1 MNTISKN
8 AVYFI
13 LVLFAVLVQVRGR
26 SFRHITTVT
35 TSAQSISD
43 GVDDHH
49 HDVGFNQSNGTI
61 RSSFQLLKGI
71 DAESE
76 ETCDQL
82 YGFLPCSNSVYGHV
96 FLMVVYEYLLFHGE
110 SYLAAGGEQIFKILG
125 PGVFGASA
133 FHVLGALPESLLLL
147 ASGFFNTKEIAEEYV
162 YTGVGLLA
170 GTSIL
175 LLTIVWGTCV
185 IAGRQ
190 HFTSCNDTNSSTAF
204 SWERIPALLTSC
216 GITIDLE
223 TRVLARIMIFS
234 VIPFLIMQIPNI
246 FHSSSTENTFI
257 LIALGVS
264 VVFLLLYFIYQVF
277 RPWVQKRRLE
287 FVKHGH
293 LVSNILQHV
302 QKHALGRILTVQ
314 GAPNLRAIRRLFE
327 EMDEDGDNHIS
338 IPEVKKLLQE
348 IKFTSLENDEDIGIA
363 EVMKKF
369 DIDHDGKINKDEF
382 MNGFT
387 KWLDEYKSVHKEN
400 TERSLEDI
408 YQVFLPW
415 IQNRRK
421 EREMKKNLMSEVLRH
436 VQSNS
441 LGAILTE
448 NGMPHMENIRSLFEQ
463 IDLDGN
469 NNISE
474 AELRELIMNI
484 KSGNIPLDV
493 DESVNKLV
501 EELDTSGDH
510 LINEEEFVTGLTKWM
525 NKSHDTQ
532 TLSSLESEDDLYQR
546 TWDATDKL
554 VDEETRSGGPVD
566 KSLWGW
572 FKAISY
578 MVVGFVVLAVLAEP
592 LIDNVQDFSGA
603 AGVPS
608 FFVAFVLVP
617 LATNARQ
624 AISAIRAA
632 SRQTPRTTDLT
643 FSEIYGGVF
652 MNNVLG
658 FSVLLAI
665 IYVREMTWEFSAEVL
680 VVLIVCIVVGLIASL
695 RSTFPLWTAFVAFLL
710 YPVSL
715 LLVYIIN
722 DPKSKHPQ
730 LRSSVYSH
738 SLTLSRRSRSL
749 SRQKK
754 RRLIVRTRLLKKR
767 LTSTLRMVE
776 MWWSLLAAIPAVVA
790 GQAFRVKKRRD
801 DEQKLKSAR
810 GREKSSDEIF
820 VCERVCTSKR
830 MLKKV
835 GAFSKDPIP
844 DTCVTVCGVSELD
857 VCADACALTIC
868 VNQHQLPNWND
879 ICLRRCQSECLK
891 LSSLTS
897 N

>member
-1 MNTISKN
+1 MK
-8 AVYFI
+8 FQI
-13 LVLFAVLVQVRGR
+13 LLVQVRGR

-35 TSAQSISD
+35 TSAQSVSD

-190 HFTSCNDTNSSTAF
+190 HFTSCNDTNPSTAF

-223 TRVLARIMIFS
+223 TSVLARIMIFS

-246 FHSSSTENTFI
+246 FHSSSAENIFI

-327 EMDEDGDNHIS
+327 EIDEDGDNHIS

-348 IKFTSLENDEDIGIA
+348 IKFTSLENDEDKGIA
-363 EVMKKF
+363 EVMKQF

-408 YQVFLPW
+408 YQVFQPW

-474 AELRELIMNI
+474 TELRELIMNI

-532 TLSSLESEDDLYQR
+532 ALSSLELEDDLYQR

-554 VDEETRSGGPVD
+554 VDEETKSGGPVD

-578 MVVGFVVLAVLAEP
+578 MVIGFVVLAVLAEP
-592 LIDNVQDFSGA
+592 LIDNVQEFSGA
-603 AGVPS
+603 AGIPS

-624 AISAIRAA
+624 AASAISAA

-722 DPKSKHPQ
+722 D
-730 LRSSVYSH
+730 VIGY
-738 SLTLSRRSRSL
+738 T
-749 SRQKK
+749 
-754 RRLIVRTRLLKKR
+754 
-767 LTSTLRMVE
+767 
-776 MWWSLLAAIPAVVA
+776 
-790 GQAFRVKKRRD
+790 
-801 DEQKLKSAR
+801 
-810 GREKSSDEIF
+810 
-820 VCERVCTSKR
+820 
-830 MLKKV
+830 
-835 GAFSKDPIP
+835 
-844 DTCVTVCGVSELD
+844 
-857 VCADACALTIC
+857 
-868 VNQHQLPNWND
+868 
-879 ICLRRCQSECLK
+879 
-891 LSSLTS
+891 
-897 N
+897 

>member
-1 MNTISKN
+1 MNTLSKN
-8 AVYFI
+8 AAYFI
-13 LVLFAVLVQVRGR
+13 LVLFAALLVQVRGR
-26 SFRHITTVT
+26 SFRYIATVT
-35 TSAQSISD
+35 TTAQSVSD

-49 HDVGFNQSNGTI
+49 HHNVGFNHSNGTI

-71 DAESE
+71 EAESN
-76 ETCDQL
+76 ETCEQL
-82 YGFLPCSNSVYGHV
+82 YGFLPCSDSVYGHV

-147 ASGFFNTKEIAEEYV
+147 ASGFFNTKEIAEDYV

-175 LLTIVWGTCV
+175 LLTVLWGTCV
-185 IAGRQ
+185 IVGRQ
-190 HFTSCNDTNSSTAF
+190 HFTSCNDANSSTAF
-204 SWERIPALLTSC
+204 SWERILALLTNC
-216 GITIDLE
+216 GITIDME
-223 TRVLARIMIFS
+223 TSVLARIMIFS

-246 FHSSSTENTFI
+246 FHSSSAENIFI
-257 LIALGVS
+257 LIALSVS
-264 VVFLLLYFIYQVF
+264 IIFLLLYFIYQVF

-293 LVSNILQHV
+293 LVSDILQHV

-314 GAPNLRAIRRLFE
+314 GAPNVRAIRRLFE

-348 IKFTSLENDEDIGIA
+348 IQFTSLENDEDKGIA
-363 EVMKKF
+363 EVMQKF
-369 DIDHDGKINKDEF
+369 DVDNDGKISKDEF

-387 KWLDEYKSVHKEN
+387 KWLDVYKSLHKEN
-400 TERSLEDI
+400 TERSLEDM
-408 YQVFLPW
+408 YQVFQPW

-421 EREMKKNLMSEVLRH
+421 EREMKTNLMSEVLRH
-436 VQSNS
+436 IQGNS
-441 LGAILTE
+441 SVGAILTE
-448 NGMPHMENIRSLFEQ
+448 NGMPHKDNIRSLFEQ
-463 IDLDGN
+463 IDRDGN

-510 LINEEEFVTGLTKWM
+510 MINEEEFVTGLTKWM
-525 NKSHDTQ
+525 NKSHDSQ
-532 TLSSLESEDDLYQR
+532 GLPSLESEDDLYQR

-554 VDEETRSGGPVD
+554 VDEETSSGRPVD

-578 MVVGFVVLAVLAEP
+578 MVIGFVVLAVLAEP
-592 LIDNVQDFSGA
+592 LIDNVQDFSTA
-603 AGVPS
+603 AGIPS

-624 AISAIRAA
+624 AASAISAA

-680 VVLIVCIVVGLIASL
+680 VVLIVCLVVGLIASV

-710 YPVSL
+710 YPLSL
-715 LLVYIIN
+715 LLVYILN
-722 DPKSKHPQ
+722 D
-730 LRSSVYSH
+730 VIGY
-738 SLTLSRRSRSL
+738 T
-749 SRQKK
+749 
-754 RRLIVRTRLLKKR
+754 
-767 LTSTLRMVE
+767 
-776 MWWSLLAAIPAVVA
+776 
-790 GQAFRVKKRRD
+790 
-801 DEQKLKSAR
+801 
-810 GREKSSDEIF
+810 
-820 VCERVCTSKR
+820 
-830 MLKKV
+830 
-835 GAFSKDPIP
+835 
-844 DTCVTVCGVSELD
+844 
-857 VCADACALTIC
+857 
-868 VNQHQLPNWND
+868 
-879 ICLRRCQSECLK
+879 
-891 LSSLTS
+891 
-897 N
+897 

>member
-35 TSAQSISD
+35 TSAQSVSD

-49 HDVGFNQSNGTI
+49 HYVGFNQSNGTI

-190 HFTSCNDTNSSTAF
+190 HFTSCNDTNLSTAF

-223 TRVLARIMIFS
+223 TSVLARIMIFS

-246 FHSSSTENTFI
+246 FHSSSAENIFI

-327 EMDEDGDNHIS
+327 EIDEDGDNHIS

-348 IKFTSLENDEDIGIA
+348 IKFTSLENDEDKGIA
-363 EVMKKF
+363 EVMKQF

-408 YQVFLPW
+408 YQVFQPW

-441 LGAILTE
+441 VGAILTE

-474 AELRELIMNI
+474 AELRELIMSI

-578 MVVGFVVLAVLAEP
+578 MVIGFVVLAVLAEP

-603 AGVPS
+603 AGIPS

-624 AISAIRAA
+624 AISAISAA

-722 DPKSKHPQ
+722 D
-730 LRSSVYSH
+730 VIGY
-738 SLTLSRRSRSL
+738 T
-749 SRQKK
+749 
-754 RRLIVRTRLLKKR
+754 
-767 LTSTLRMVE
+767 
-776 MWWSLLAAIPAVVA
+776 
-790 GQAFRVKKRRD
+790 
-801 DEQKLKSAR
+801 
-810 GREKSSDEIF
+810 
-820 VCERVCTSKR
+820 
-830 MLKKV
+830 
-835 GAFSKDPIP
+835 
-844 DTCVTVCGVSELD
+844 
-857 VCADACALTIC
+857 
-868 VNQHQLPNWND
+868 
-879 ICLRRCQSECLK
+879 
-891 LSSLTS
+891 
-897 N
+897 

>member
-1 MNTISKN
+1 MNTLSKN
-8 AVYFI
+8 AAYFI
-13 LVLFAVLVQVRGR
+13 LVLFAALLVQVRGR
-26 SFRHITTVT
+26 SFRYIATVT
-35 TSAQSISD
+35 TTAQSVSD
-43 GVDDHH
+43 GVDDDHH
-49 HDVGFNQSNGTI
+49 HNVGFNHSNGTI

-71 DAESE
+71 EAESN
-76 ETCDQL
+76 ETCEQL
-82 YGFLPCSNSVYGHV
+82 YGFLPCSDSVYGHV

-147 ASGFFNTKEIAEEYV
+147 ASGFFNTKEIAEDYV

-175 LLTIVWGTCV
+175 LLTVLWGTCV
-185 IAGRQ
+185 IVGRQ
-190 HFTSCNDTNSSTAF
+190 HFTSCNDANSSTAF
-204 SWERIPALLTSC
+204 SWERILALLTNC
-216 GITIDLE
+216 GITIDME
-223 TRVLARIMIFS
+223 TSVLARIMIFS
-234 VIPFLIMQIPNI
+234 VLPFLIMQIPNI
-246 FHSSSTENTFI
+246 FHSSSAENIFI
-257 LIALGVS
+257 LIALSVS
-264 VVFLLLYFIYQVF
+264 IIFLLLYFIYQVF

-293 LVSNILQHV
+293 LVSDILQHV

-314 GAPNLRAIRRLFE
+314 GAPNVRAIRRLFE

-348 IKFTSLENDEDIGIA
+348 IQFTSLENDEEKGIA

-369 DIDHDGKINKDEF
+369 DVDNDGKISKDEF

-387 KWLDEYKSVHKEN
+387 KWLDEYKSLHKEN
-400 TERSLEDI
+400 TERSLEDM
-408 YQVFLPW
+408 YQVFQPW

-421 EREMKKNLMSEVLRH
+421 EREMKTNLMSEVLRH
-436 VQSNS
+436 IQGNSS

-448 NGMPHMENIRSLFEQ
+448 NGMPHKDNIRSLFEQ
-463 IDLDGN
+463 IDRDGN

-510 LINEEEFVTGLTKWM
+510 MINEEEFVTGLTKWM
-525 NKSHDTQ
+525 NKSHDSQ
-532 TLSSLESEDDLYQR
+532 GLPSLESEDDLYQR

-554 VDEETRSGGPVD
+554 VDEETMSGRPVD
-566 KSLWGW
+566 KSLCGW

-578 MVVGFVVLAVLAEP
+578 MVIGFVVLAVLAEP
-592 LIDNVQDFSGA
+592 LIDNVQDFSTA
-603 AGVPS
+603 AGIPS

-624 AISAIRAA
+624 AASAISAA

-680 VVLIVCIVVGLIASL
+680 VVLIVCLVVGLIASV

-710 YPVSL
+710 YPLSL
-715 LLVYIIN
+715 LLVYILN
-722 DPKSKHPQ
+722 D
-730 LRSSVYSH
+730 VIGY
-738 SLTLSRRSRSL
+738 T
-749 SRQKK
+749 
-754 RRLIVRTRLLKKR
+754 
-767 LTSTLRMVE
+767 
-776 MWWSLLAAIPAVVA
+776 
-790 GQAFRVKKRRD
+790 
-801 DEQKLKSAR
+801 
-810 GREKSSDEIF
+810 
-820 VCERVCTSKR
+820 
-830 MLKKV
+830 
-835 GAFSKDPIP
+835 
-844 DTCVTVCGVSELD
+844 
-857 VCADACALTIC
+857 
-868 VNQHQLPNWND
+868 
-879 ICLRRCQSECLK
+879 
-891 LSSLTS
+891 
-897 N
+897 

>member
-722 DPKSKHPQ
+722 D
-730 LRSSVYSH
+730 VIGY
-738 SLTLSRRSRSL
+738 T
-749 SRQKK
+749 
-754 RRLIVRTRLLKKR
+754 
-767 LTSTLRMVE
+767 
-776 MWWSLLAAIPAVVA
+776 
-790 GQAFRVKKRRD
+790 
-801 DEQKLKSAR
+801 
-810 GREKSSDEIF
+810 
-820 VCERVCTSKR
+820 
-830 MLKKV
+830 
-835 GAFSKDPIP
+835 
-844 DTCVTVCGVSELD
+844 
-857 VCADACALTIC
+857 
-868 VNQHQLPNWND
+868 
-879 ICLRRCQSECLK
+879 
-891 LSSLTS
+891 
-897 N
+897 

>member
-1 MNTISKN
+1 MNTLSKN
-8 AVYFI
+8 AAYFI
-13 LVLFAVLVQVRGR
+13 LVLFAAVLVQVRGR
-26 SFRHITTVT
+26 SFRYIATVT
-35 TSAQSISD
+35 TTAQSVSD
-43 GVDDHH
+43 GVDDDHH
-49 HDVGFNQSNGTI
+49 HNVGFNHSNGTI
-61 RSSFQLLKGI
+61 RCSFQLLKGI
-71 DAESE
+71 EAESN
-76 ETCDQL
+76 ETCEQL
-82 YGFLPCSNSVYGHV
+82 YGFLPCSDSIYGHV

-147 ASGFFNTKEIAEEYV
+147 ASGFFNTKEIAEDYV

-175 LLTIVWGTCV
+175 LLTVLWGTCV
-185 IAGRQ
+185 IVGRQ
-190 HFTSCNDTNSSTAF
+190 HFTSCNDANSSTAF
-204 SWERIPALLTSC
+204 SWERILALLTNC
-216 GITIDLE
+216 GITIDME
-223 TRVLARIMIFS
+223 TSVLARIMIFS

-246 FHSSSTENTFI
+246 FHSSAENIFI
-257 LIALGVS
+257 LIALSVS
-264 VVFLLLYFIYQVF
+264 IIFLLLYFIYQVF

-293 LVSNILQHV
+293 LVSDILQHV

-314 GAPNLRAIRRLFE
+314 GAPNVRAIRRLFE

-348 IKFTSLENDEDIGIA
+348 IPFTSLENDEEKGIA

-369 DIDHDGKINKDEF
+369 DVDNDGKISEDEF

-387 KWLDEYKSVHKEN
+387 KWLDEYKSLHKEN
-400 TERSLEDI
+400 TERSLEDM
-408 YQVFLPW
+408 YQVFQPW

-421 EREMKKNLMSEVLRH
+421 EREMKTNLMSEVLRH
-436 VQSNS
+436 IQGNSS

-448 NGMPHMENIRSLFEQ
+448 KGMPHKDNIRSLFEQ
-463 IDLDGN
+463 IDRDGN

-510 LINEEEFVTGLTKWM
+510 MINEEEFVTGLTKWM
-525 NKSHDTQ
+525 NKSHDSQ
-532 TLSSLESEDDLYQR
+532 GLPSLESEDDLYQR

-554 VDEETRSGGPVD
+554 VDEETRSGRPVD

-578 MVVGFVVLAVLAEP
+578 MVIGFVVLAVLAEP
-592 LIDNVQDFSGA
+592 LIDNVEDFSTA
-603 AGVPS
+603 AGIPS

-624 AISAIRAA
+624 AASAISAA
-632 SRQTPRTTDLT
+632 SSQTPRTTDLT

-680 VVLIVCIVVGLIASL
+680 VVLIVCLVVGLIASV

-710 YPVSL
+710 YPLSL
-715 LLVYIIN
+715 LLVYILN
-722 DPKSKHPQ
+722 D
-730 LRSSVYSH
+730 VIGY
-738 SLTLSRRSRSL
+738 T
-749 SRQKK
+749 
-754 RRLIVRTRLLKKR
+754 
-767 LTSTLRMVE
+767 
-776 MWWSLLAAIPAVVA
+776 
-790 GQAFRVKKRRD
+790 
-801 DEQKLKSAR
+801 
-810 GREKSSDEIF
+810 
-820 VCERVCTSKR
+820 
-830 MLKKV
+830 
-835 GAFSKDPIP
+835 
-844 DTCVTVCGVSELD
+844 
-857 VCADACALTIC
+857 
-868 VNQHQLPNWND
+868 
-879 ICLRRCQSECLK
+879 
-891 LSSLTS
+891 
-897 N
+897 

>member
-1 MNTISKN
+1 MNTLSKN
-8 AVYFI
+8 AAYFI
-13 LVLFAVLVQVRGR
+13 LVLFAALLVQVRGR
-26 SFRHITTVT
+26 SFRYIATVT
-35 TSAQSISD
+35 TTAQSVSD
-43 GVDDHH
+43 GVDDDHH
-49 HDVGFNQSNGTI
+49 HNVGFNHSNGTI

-71 DAESE
+71 EAESN
-76 ETCDQL
+76 ETCEQL
-82 YGFLPCSNSVYGHV
+82 YGFLPCSDSVYGHV

-147 ASGFFNTKEIAEEYV
+147 ASGFFNTKEIAEDYV
-162 YTGVGLLA
+162 YTGIGLLA

-175 LLTIVWGTCV
+175 LLTVLWGTCV
-185 IAGRQ
+185 IVGRQ
-190 HFTSCNDTNSSTAF
+190 HFTSCNDANSSTAF
-204 SWERIPALLTSC
+204 SWERILALLTNC
-216 GITIDLE
+216 GITIDME
-223 TRVLARIMIFS
+223 TSVLARIMLFS

-246 FHSSSTENTFI
+246 FHSSSAENIFI
-257 LIALGVS
+257 LIALSVS
-264 VVFLLLYFIYQVF
+264 IIFLLMYFIYQVF

-293 LVSNILQHV
+293 LVSDILQHV

-314 GAPNLRAIRRLFE
+314 GAPNVRAIRRLFE

-348 IKFTSLENDEDIGIA
+348 IQFTSLENDEDKGIA

-369 DIDHDGKINKDEF
+369 DVDNDGKISKDEF

-387 KWLDEYKSVHKEN
+387 KWLDEYKSLHKEN
-400 TERSLEDI
+400 TERSLEDM
-408 YQVFLPW
+408 YQVFQPW

-421 EREMKKNLMSEVLRH
+421 EREMKTNLMSEVLRH
-436 VQSNS
+436 IQGNS
-441 LGAILTE
+441 SVGAILTE
-448 NGMPHMENIRSLFEQ
+448 NGMPHKDNIRSLFEQ
-463 IDLDGN
+463 IDRDGN

-510 LINEEEFVTGLTKWM
+510 MINEEEFVTGLTKWM
-525 NKSHDTQ
+525 NKSHDSQ
-532 TLSSLESEDDLYQR
+532 GLPSLESEDDLYQR

-554 VDEETRSGGPVD
+554 VDEETSSGRPVD

-578 MVVGFVVLAVLAEP
+578 MVIGFVVLAVLAEP
-592 LIDNVQDFSGA
+592 LIDNVQDFSTA
-603 AGVPS
+603 AGIPS

-624 AISAIRAA
+624 AASAISAA

-680 VVLIVCIVVGLIASL
+680 VVLIVCLVVGLIASV

-710 YPVSL
+710 YPLSL
-715 LLVYIIN
+715 LLVYI
-722 DPKSKHPQ
+722 
-730 LRSSVYSH
+730 L
-738 SLTLSRRSRSL
+738 
-749 SRQKK
+749 
-754 RRLIVRTRLLKKR
+754 
-767 LTSTLRMVE
+767 
-776 MWWSLLAAIPAVVA
+776 
-790 GQAFRVKKRRD
+790 
-801 DEQKLKSAR
+801 
-810 GREKSSDEIF
+810 
-820 VCERVCTSKR
+820 
-830 MLKKV
+830 
-835 GAFSKDPIP
+835 
-844 DTCVTVCGVSELD
+844 
-857 VCADACALTIC
+857 
-868 VNQHQLPNWND
+868 ND
-879 ICLRRCQSECLK
+879 IIGY
-891 LSSLTS
+891 T
-897 N
+897 

>member
-1 MNTISKN
+1 MKFQICKYIHPFLPPPLAIVFLFDHFSCKEGMNTISKN

-35 TSAQSISD
+35 TSAQSVSD

-190 HFTSCNDTNSSTAF
+190 HFTSCNDTNPSTAF

-223 TRVLARIMIFS
+223 TSVLARIMIFS

-246 FHSSSTENTFI
+246 FHSSSAENIFI

-327 EMDEDGDNHIS
+327 EIDEDGDNHIS

-348 IKFTSLENDEDIGIA
+348 IKFTSLENDEDKGIA
-363 EVMKKF
+363 EVMKQF

-408 YQVFLPW
+408 YQVFQPW

-474 AELRELIMNI
+474 TELRELIMNI

-532 TLSSLESEDDLYQR
+532 ALSSLELEDDLYQR

-554 VDEETRSGGPVD
+554 VDEETKSGGPVD

-578 MVVGFVVLAVLAEP
+578 MVIGFVVLAVLAEP
-592 LIDNVQDFSGA
+592 LIDNVQEFSGA
-603 AGVPS
+603 AGIPS

-624 AISAIRAA
+624 AASAISAA

-722 DPKSKHPQ
+722 D
-730 LRSSVYSH
+730 VIGY
-738 SLTLSRRSRSL
+738 T
-749 SRQKK
+749 
-754 RRLIVRTRLLKKR
+754 
-767 LTSTLRMVE
+767 
-776 MWWSLLAAIPAVVA
+776 
-790 GQAFRVKKRRD
+790 
-801 DEQKLKSAR
+801 
-810 GREKSSDEIF
+810 
-820 VCERVCTSKR
+820 
-830 MLKKV
+830 
-835 GAFSKDPIP
+835 
-844 DTCVTVCGVSELD
+844 
-857 VCADACALTIC
+857 
-868 VNQHQLPNWND
+868 
-879 ICLRRCQSECLK
+879 
-891 LSSLTS
+891 
-897 N
+897 